1 MLVIQQFYNTDQ
13 IVRHCAG
20 KTHWFDADSKRFFNS
35 RIGQN
40 AYPTADPFITLFV
53 SSERCSWN
61 DHFESKWGV
70 VEIKSNS
77 DLVYE
82 KRNVFVGEKRRYS
95 IRSYDSRT
103 HEIDTV
109 GEFQEYNTSKTAN
122 NTAKKL
128 ALQWEFSIEDQ
139 HEFAILF
146 DIDRDQTIRRNAYW
160 KEREERLS
168 KIVENKEKI
177 VSSGILENFVQEF

>member
-1 MLVIQQFYNTDQ
+1 MSVVEHFYTTDQ
-13 IVRHCAG
+13 IENHYRGHG
-20 KTHWFDADSKRFFNS
+20 HWFDADSKRFFNS

-40 AYPTADPFITLFV
+40 AYPTANPFITLFV
-53 SSERCSWN
+53 SSERCAWD
-61 DHFESKWGV
+61 DHYEGRWGV

-82 KRNVFVGEKRRYS
+82 KRDVFVGEKRHYS

-103 HEIDTV
+103 HSIDTV

-122 NTAKKL
+122 STAKKL

-146 DIDRDQTIRRNAYW
+146 DTDRDQTVRRNAYW
-160 KEREERLS
+160 KEKEERS
-168 KIVENKEKI
+168 KRREAYFALLDSQK
-177 VSSGILENFVQEF
+177 VSQ